1 MQLLSRLN
9 QLINPVALALRLL
22 PARGRVLMLA
32 LAAVISVVLM
42 SVFAGS
48 LDTLEERLGAQG
60 WLMSAQDIPEE
71 RISIVAIDEASLA
84 EIGPWPWPRSDMARL
99 VSALNDAGVQLQ
111 IHDITYP
118 EEREGDEQLIAA
130 LGASR
135 GAVLA
140 QVPVLPANGQQGRR
154 EQNVRTGVMS
164 FPLTGLDCSAMA
176 GAGNTLGSTN
186 STNSFIAPHAGFNA
200 IPKGHIAPIM
210 ASDGAVRKVPAFV
223 CVDGEAYPALALSA
237 LLQATNAPNWSV
249 NLSQGS
255 GLFAPAQVLRLDA
268 YPGLTIPLDED
279 GNLRISYKDLPQN
292 FRAVSAADVIN
303 GNIEPGML
311 ENAWVLVGGTA
322 FGMGDIV
329 PTPYNGATPGVE
341 LQARLLGSLL
351 DTTMPYTPR
360 GAQWLLAM
368 LALLFAGVTLL
379 LASARERVAAYG
391 LPIAAVL
398 MPVVTLG
405 LHWQLLAVYE
415 IWLGWLFPAVFGL
428 LAASLLLL
436 LEQSRVRAERSRVF
450 GNLNSYLPSDI
461 AREIAFSLPSS
472 AINARRCD
480 VTLLSAD
487 LRNFSAFGEARP
499 PEESAALLHFFF
511 VKAAAIVEQR
521 GGRIQEFK
529 GDSLLAM
536 WDGQSAEAAQRA
548 LAAGQDMLAIVDR
561 DMPQHPP
568 AGLEP
573 LALGIGIEQ
582 GPALVGSI
590 GPAHRRTH
598 TLLGATVTI
607 TLRIQEM
614 TAELAQP
621 ILLGEC
627 VARQLSDLQPES
639 QGSYLLTG
647 LRIPHT
653 LFAPA
658 CDATQTSTPR
668 RNARAEQLNL
678 KIVSGGKGA

>member
-1 MQLLSRLN
+1 MQQHLFRLT

-22 PARGRVLMLA
+22 PARGRLLLLA
-32 LAAVISVVLM
+32 LAAVVSVALM

-60 WLMSAQDIPEE
+60 WLLSADDTPEE
-71 RISIVAIDEASLA
+71 RIIIVAIDEASLA
-84 EIGPWPWPRSDMARL
+84 EIGAWPWPRSDMARL

-111 IHDITYP
+111 LHDITYP
-118 EEREGDEQLIAA
+118 EVREGDAELIAA

-140 QVPVLPANGQQGRR
+140 QVPVLSANGQQ
-154 EQNVRTGVMS
+154 EQNVRTGVMTY
-164 FPLTGLDCSAMA
+164 PLAGLDCSANA
-176 GAGNTLGSTN
+176 NANASAS
-186 STNSFIAPHAGFNA
+186 STNSFIAPHAGFSA
-200 IPKGHIAPIM
+200 IPKGHIAPIV
-210 ASDGAVRKVPAFV
+210 ASDGGIRKVPAFV
-223 CVDGEAYPALALSA
+223 CVDGQPYPALALSA
-237 LLQATNAPNWSV
+237 LLQATNAPSWSV
-249 NLSQGS
+249 SLSEGT
-255 GLFAPAQVLRLDA
+255 GLLAPEQVLRLDA

-303 GNIEPGML
+303 GRIEPGML

-360 GAQWLLAM
+360 GAEWLLAL
-368 LALLFAGVTLL
+368 LALGFAGITLL
-379 LASARERVAAYG
+379 LASARERIAAYG

-415 IWLGWLFPAVFGL
+415 IWLGWLFPALFGL

-511 VKAAAIVEQR
+511 VKAAEIVEQH

-529 GDSLLAM
+529 GDSLLAV
-536 WDGQSAEAAQRA
+536 WDSQGADAARRA
-548 LAAGQDMLAIVDR
+548 LAAGQQMLAVVDR
-561 DMPQHPP
+561 DLPQNPP

-598 TLLGATVTI
+598 TLLGDTVTI
-607 TLRIQEM
+607 TLRIQDM
-614 TAELAQP
+614 TAELARP

-627 VARQLSDLQPES
+627 VARQLSDIKPES

-647 LRIPHT
+647 LRTPHT
-653 LFAPA
+653 LFAPVH
-658 CDATQTSTPR
+658 DAAQTEPPR
-668 RNARAEQLNL
+668 RNARADQLNL
-678 KIVSGGKGA
+678 KIVSGGKGS

>member
-1 MQLLSRLN
+1 MQHLSRLN
-9 QLINPVALALRLL
+9 QLINPVAVALRLM
-22 PARGRVLMLA
+22 PARGRLLMLA
-32 LAAVISVVLM
+32 LAALISGVLIT
-42 SVFAGS
+42 VFAGS
-48 LDTLEERLGAQG
+48 LETLEERLGAQG
-60 WLMSAQDIPEE
+60 WLLSADDTPEE
-71 RISIVAIDEASLA
+71 RITIVAIDESSLA
-84 EIGPWPWPRSDMARL
+84 EIGAWPWPRSDMARL
-99 VSALNDAGVQLQ
+99 VRALNDAGVQLQ
-111 IHDITYP
+111 LHDISYP
-118 EEREGDEQLIAA
+118 EPRAGDDELIAA
-130 LGASR
+130 LSASR

-140 QVPVLPANGQQGRR
+140 QAPGLSTNGQQD
-154 EQNVRTGVMS
+154 QTVRTGVMT
-164 FPLTGLDCSAMA
+164 FPLTGLDCSA
-176 GAGNTLGSTN
+176 AGNSIN
-186 STNSFIAPHAGFNA
+186 STNSFIAPHAGFSA
-200 IPKGHIAPIM
+200 IPKGHITPIVS
-210 ASDGAVRKVPAFV
+210 SDGGIRKVPAFV
-223 CVDGEAYPALALSA
+223 CVDGQAYPALTISA
-237 LLQATNAPNWSV
+237 LLQAINAPDWSV
-249 NLSQGS
+249 TLSEGT
-255 GLFAPAQVLRLDA
+255 GLFAPEQVLRLNS

-303 GNIEPGML
+303 GRIEPGML
-311 ENAWVLVGGTA
+311 EGGVVFVGATA
-322 FGMGDIV
+322 FGIGDIV
-329 PTPYNGATPGVE
+329 PTPYSGATPGVE
-341 LQARLLGSLL
+341 LKARLLGSLL

-360 GAQWLLAM
+360 GAEWLLGL
-368 LALLFAGVTLL
+368 LALVFAGISLL
-379 LASARERVAAYG
+379 LASARERIAAYG

-398 MPVVTLG
+398 MPVIALG

-436 LEQSRVRAERSRVF
+436 LEQSRVRDERSRVF

-511 VKAAAIVEQR
+511 VKAAGIVEQH

-529 GDSLLAM
+529 GDSLLAV
-536 WDGQSAEAAQRA
+536 WDGQGAEAAHNA
-548 LAAGQDMLAIVDR
+548 LAAGQQMQAVVDR
-561 DMPQHPP
+561 DMPQNPP
-568 AGLEP
+568 TGLEP

-598 TLLGATVTI
+598 TLLGDTVTI
-607 TLRIQEM
+607 TLRIQEL

-627 VARQLSDLQPES
+627 VARQLSDLAPES

-658 CDATQTSTPR
+658 YDARQTEPPR
-668 RNARAEQLNL
+668 RSARADQLNL
-678 KIVSGGKGA
+678 KIVSGGKSA